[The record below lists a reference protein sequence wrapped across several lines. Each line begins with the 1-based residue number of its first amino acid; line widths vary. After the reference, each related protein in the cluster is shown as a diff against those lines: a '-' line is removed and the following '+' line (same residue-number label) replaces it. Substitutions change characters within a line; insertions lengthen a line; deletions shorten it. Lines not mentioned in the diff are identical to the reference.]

1 MECKLATRRTG
12 TDRWQVVAELLGGV
26 CCNQPLLGRLWL
38 TLVPA
43 LAPTAT
49 VTVTCPDPA
58 TLGIGPEKRRRWSAP
73 HHPAR
78 PCTELGT
85 LRPPPLAQ
93 PQPRAPSVAALA
105 AECWPAASPSSCTS
119 TGNLQAAS
127 RHASHT
133 DRHRGRAAMG
143 DFASESSAARCP
155 LEMIPRARS
164 TSMHGL
170 GRAPAGHK
178 HSVILINNSC
188 SFL

>member
-12 TDRWQVVAELLGGV
+12 TDRWQVVAGLLGGV

-78 PCTELGT
+78 PYTELGT

-143 DFASESSAARCP
+143 DFASESSAPAARARDDTGGARCP
-155 LEMIPRARS
+155 SMLRSPARS
-164 TSMHGL
+164 PRGAL
-170 GRAPAGHK
+170 Y
-178 HSVILINNSC
+178 
-188 SFL
+188 